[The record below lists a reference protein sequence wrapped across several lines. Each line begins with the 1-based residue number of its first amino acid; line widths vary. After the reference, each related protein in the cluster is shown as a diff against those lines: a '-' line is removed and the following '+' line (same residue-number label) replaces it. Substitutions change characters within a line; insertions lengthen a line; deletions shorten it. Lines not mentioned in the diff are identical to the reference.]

1 MPNDIGWGKPYDIE
15 SGYGMAAVNGA
26 TSGYGTVVINSYSGE
41 TNISSQDADSEP
53 SKDSFIVGD
62 PLIYV
67 DGDNMYLFFELNTS
81 ISVDT
86 MSYELYVDDM
96 FHSDG
101 AMTMAGINWIAEFPQ
116 SGTYVLYLTIVD
128 TNAVTNTYTSNSLTV

>member
-1 MPNDIGWGKPYDIE
+1 MPNDIGWGQPYDII

-26 TSGYGTVVINSYSGE
+26 TSGYGTVVINSYSGD
-41 TNISSQDADSEP
+41 TNISSQDADNEP
-53 SKDSFIVGD
+53 SKDGFIIGD

-81 ISVDT
+81 IDVDT
-86 MSYELYVDDM
+86 ISYELYVDDI

-128 TNAVTNTYTSNSLTV
+128 TNAITNTYTSNLLLV